1 MLSAAIAETRGRN
14 QAPVFPMKTQRRR
27 RSDIGIAPVLQA
39 TYRQYQSHWS
49 QIMKLEK
56 CPYCGSFNLKPNIN
70 NAGRRCSAYVQC
82 CDCEAEGPF
91 AGFFDTAEEAIEAA
105 ARLWNTRVPAEPAK
119 EELASD
125 EITPEWL
132 EAEGWNGNNN
142 TWTRDGVRIEVNSL
156 SHGCWSA
163 SVEGVHLCYLRS
175 IHDLLRLVAAIRG

>member
-1 MLSAAIAETRGRN
+1 
-14 QAPVFPMKTQRRR
+14 
-27 RSDIGIAPVLQA
+27 
-39 TYRQYQSHWS
+39 
-49 QIMKLEK
+49 MKLEK
-56 CPYCGSFNLKPNIN
+56 CPFCRGDCRVYRWLD
-70 NAGRRCSAYVQC
+70 AEDGRRAIPKCQRCGASLPKCA
-82 CDCEAEGPF
+82 GPF
-91 AGFFDTAEEAIEAA
+91 STEKAAIEAA
-105 ARLWNTRVPAEPAK
+105 ARLWNTRTSADPAK
-119 EELASD
+119 EEPRPEPSEEELMLASAILGSLPDPEVVEAARQAAVHGEGGTIDEIVNASD